1 MRVMGANQ
9 IKFSDVLMSSPA
21 LVSNEAGGT
30 NTNEGQRFVI
40 LTSNLLCCYKEY
52 GIGPN
57 PTDVVEVKKI
67 VNIQCSIGI
76 LTLTV

>member
-1 MRVMGANQ
+1 MGANQ

-21 LVSNEAGGT
+21 LVSNEAGG
-30 NTNEGQRFVI
+30 TNEGQRFVI

>member
-1 MRVMGANQ
+1 MGANQ

-21 LVSNEAGGT
+21 LVSNEAGV
-30 NTNEGQRFVI
+30 TNEGQRFFI

-67 VNIQCSIGI
+67 VYIQCSIGI
-76 LTLTV
+76 LTLIV